1 MNCYLPSLEGGDDL
15 AIVHFVNY
23 KKPQIS
29 DTMAFVLRYTMQDK
43 KTVADDGNK
52 YITGVNC
59 TPQSAYTEFNNTKRL
74 YGKTDSRLFY
84 HFVHSFSVD
93 ENISPQTAHEIA
105 VRFAEETEK
114 FQGFE
119 IVVSTH
125 FDRDHIHS
133 HFVMN
138 SVNAE
143 SGRKFHISESEV
155 EMLMQKSDALCL
167 EYGLSVL
174 KPKPPTERAKPMN
187 DREYRSAEK
196 GESWKIRLEAVIST
210 AMQTAVSKE
219 HFIMLMEAEGYGVK
233 WTDTRKNI
241 TYTTPEGKACRDS
254 KLHLTKFLKESME
267 YEFIYRAEITAR
279 FNNRSTTEDHRRRK
293 DSSLR
298 GGDRAELDGND
309 IYAENTD
316 KIATG
321 YSEHPAYADDRGRTE
336 SIYGQATESADAV
349 HRADQRS
356 DRTVS
361 SGDGNIGG
369 GTDGEYQST
378 DNGYRETGWENERE
392 LFRES
397 LYASQYSGGQTG
409 EAYEQDVLDIA
420 DPFGGAHSV
429 GTDAAYLIGDIGNI
443 IDEDAPVEDCTTM
456 QQPRRQKKN
465 TGPVMGGM

>member
-1 MNCYLPSLEGGDDL
+1 M

-23 KKPQIS
+23 KKPQTS
-29 DTMAFVLRYTMQDK
+29 KGMGYVLQYTMQDE

-52 YITGVNC
+52 YVTGINC

-74 YGKTDSRLFY
+74 YGKTDHRLFY
-84 HFVHSFSVD
+84 HFVQSFSVD

-114 FQGFE
+114 FSGFE

-125 FDRDHIHS
+125 CDRDHIHS
-133 HFVMN
+133 HFVVN
-138 SVNAE
+138 SVNAD
-143 SGRKFHISESEV
+143 SGKKFHITESEV
-155 EMLMQKSDALCL
+155 ELLMQKSDALCL
-167 EYGLSVL
+167 EYGLSIL
-174 KPKPPTERAKPMN
+174 KPNPPTERAKPMN

-210 AMQTAVSKE
+210 AMQTAASKE

-254 KLHLTKFLKESME
+254 KLHLTKFLKENMTN
-267 YEFIYRAEITAR
+267 EFYYREEITAR
-279 FNNRSTTEDHRRRK
+279 FNSRSTTEDQRRRK
-293 DSSLR
+293 GSSLC

-309 IYAENTD
+309 IYAESTD
-316 KIATG
+316 KTATG
-321 YSEHPAYADDRGRTE
+321 YSEHSAYADDQERTE
-336 SIYGQATESADAV
+336 SVYGRATEGADTV
-349 HRADQRS
+349 HQADKRS

-361 SGDGNIGG
+361 GGDGNIGG
-369 GTDGEYQST
+369 GTKQEYSSV

-392 LFRES
+392 LFEQH
-397 LYASQYSGGQTG
+397 LYASQYGGGQTG
-409 EAYEQDVLDIA
+409 EAYEQTVLDVS
-420 DPFGGAHSV
+420 DTFGGAHSV
-429 GTDAAYLIGDIGNI
+429 GIDTAYLIGDIGNM

-456 QQPRRQKKN
+456 HQPRRQKKN

>member
-1 MNCYLPSLEGGDDL
+1 M

-23 KKPQIS
+23 QKPQTS
-29 DTMAFVLRYTMQDK
+29 NTMAFVLRYTMQDE

-52 YITGVNC
+52 YVTGINC

-74 YGKTDSRLFY
+74 YGKTDGRLFY
-84 HFVHSFSVD
+84 HFVQSFSVD

-114 FQGFE
+114 FSSFE

-125 FDRDHIHS
+125 CDRDHIHS
-133 HFVMN
+133 HFVIN

-143 SGRKFHISESEV
+143 SGKKFHISESEV
-155 EMLMQKSDALCL
+155 GMLMQKSDALCR

-196 GESWKIRLEAVIST
+196 GESWKIRLEAVISNAMKT
-210 AMQTAVSKE
+210 AASKE
-219 HFIMLMEAEGYGVK
+219 LFIMLMEAEGYGVK

-267 YEFIYRAEITAR
+267 YEFLFRAQISAE
-279 FNNRSTTEDHRRRK
+279 FYSRSTRADHRRRK
-293 DSSLR
+293 GSSLR

-309 IYAENTD
+309 IYAESAD

-321 YSEHPAYADDRGRTE
+321 YSEHPAYADNSGRTE
-336 SIYGQATESADAV
+336 KVYGSAAIGADAV

-361 SGDGNIGG
+361 GSDGNIGG
-369 GTDGEYQST
+369 GTDRGHQSA
-378 DNGYRETGWENERE
+378 DNGYRETGWETERE
-392 LFRES
+392 LFEQR

-409 EAYEQDVLDIA
+409 EAYEQAVLDLS
-420 DPFGGAHSV
+420 DTFSSAHSV

-465 TGPVMGGM
+465 TDPVMSGM

>member
-1 MNCYLPSLEGGDDL
+1 L

-23 KKPQIS
+23 KKPQTS
-29 DTMAFVLRYTMQDK
+29 KSMLFVLRYTMQDE

-52 YITGVNC
+52 YVTGINC

-74 YGKTDSRLFY
+74 YGKTDNRLFY
-84 HFVHSFSVD
+84 HFVQSFSVD

-125 FDRDHIHS
+125 CDRDHIHS

-174 KPKPPTERAKPMN
+174 KPKLTTERAKPMN

-196 GESWKIRLEAVIST
+196 GKSWKIRLEAVISN
-210 AMQTAVSKE
+210 AMQTAASKD

-267 YEFIYRAEITAR
+267 YEFIYRAEITAE
-279 FNNRSTTEDHRRRK
+279 FYNRNARADYRSRNRT
-293 DSSLR
+293 SLR
-298 GGDRAELDGND
+298 SGDRAELEGND
-309 IYAENTD
+309 IYAEITD
-316 KIATG
+316 RFAEG
-321 YSEHPAYADDRGRTE
+321 DSEYTAYADDRERVE
-336 SIYGQATESADAV
+336 SVYGSAAEVADAV

-356 DRTVS
+356 DRTIPGS
-361 SGDGNIGG
+361 AGNIGG
-369 GTDGEYQST
+369 GTDREYQST
-378 DNGYRETGWENERE
+378 DSGYRETGWENERE
-392 LFRES
+392 LFEQH
-397 LYASQYSGGQTG
+397 LYASQYGGGQTG
-409 EAYEQDVLDIA
+409 EAYEQAVLDIA
-420 DPFGGAHSV
+420 NPFGGAHSI
-429 GTDAAYLIGDIGNI
+429 GIDTAYLIGNIGNM

-456 QQPRRQKKN
+456 HQPRRQKKN

>member
-1 MNCYLPSLEGGDDL
+1 M

-23 KKPQIS
+23 QKPQTYN
-29 DTMAFVLRYTMQDK
+29 TMSFVLQYTMRDE

-52 YITGVNC
+52 YVTGVNC

-74 YGKTDSRLFY
+74 YGKTDKRLFY
-84 HFVHSFSVD
+84 HFVQSFSVD

-105 VRFAEETEK
+105 VRFAAETEK
-114 FQGFE
+114 FFGFE

-125 FDRDHIHS
+125 CDRDHIHS

-174 KPKPPTERAKPMN
+174 KPKPTTERAKPMN

-196 GESWKIRLEAVIST
+196 GESWKIRLEAVISN
-210 AMQTAVSKE
+210 AMQTAASKD

-254 KLHLTKFLKESME
+254 KLHLRKFLKESME
-267 YEFIYRAEITAR
+267 YEFIYRAEITAE
-279 FNNRSTTEDHRRRK
+279 FYNRNARADYRSRNRT
-293 DSSLR
+293 SLR
-298 GGDRAELDGND
+298 SGDRAELESND
-309 IYAENTD
+309 IYAEITD
-316 KIATG
+316 KFAEGDSG
-321 YSEHPAYADDRGRTE
+321 YTAYADDRERVE
-336 SIYGQATESADAV
+336 SVYGSAAEGADAV
-349 HRADQRS
+349 HRADKKS
-356 DRTVS
+356 DRTIS
-361 SGDGNIGG
+361 DGDGNIGG
-369 GTDGEYQST
+369 GTDREYQSA

-392 LFRES
+392 LFEQH
-397 LYASQYSGGQTG
+397 LYASQYGGGQTG
-409 EAYEQDVLDIA
+409 EAYEQAVLDIS
-420 DPFGGAHSV
+420 DTFGGAHSV

-456 QQPRRQKKN
+456 HQPRRQKKN

>member
-1 MNCYLPSLEGGDDL
+1 M

-23 KKPQIS
+23 KKPQTS
-29 DTMAFVLRYTMQDK
+29 KGMGYVLQYTMQDE

-52 YITGVNC
+52 YVTGVNC

-74 YGKTDSRLFY
+74 YGKTDGRLFY
-84 HFVHSFSVD
+84 HFVQSFSVN
-93 ENISPQTAHEIA
+93 ENVSPQTAHEIA

-125 FDRDHIHS
+125 CDRDHIHS

-143 SGRKFHISESEV
+143 SGKKFHISENEV

-174 KPKPPTERAKPMN
+174 KPKPTTERAKPMN

-196 GESWKIRLEAVIST
+196 GESWKIRLEAVISNVMRI
-210 AMQTAVSKE
+210 ASSKE
-219 HFIMLMEAEGYGVK
+219 HFIMLMKAEGYGVK

-254 KLHLTKFLKESME
+254 KLHLKKFLKEYME
-267 YEFIYRAEITAR
+267 YEFIYREKITAR
-279 FNNRSTTEDHRRRK
+279 INNRSATTNHRRRK
-293 DSSLR
+293 GSSLR

-309 IYAENTD
+309 IYAESTD

-321 YSEHPAYADDRGRTE
+321 YSEHPSYADDRERTE
-336 SIYGQATESADAV
+336 SVYGRATEGADTV
-349 HRADQRS
+349 HQADKRS

-361 SGDGNIGG
+361 GSDGNIGG
-369 GTDGEYQST
+369 GTVREHPSVDS
-378 DNGYRETGWENERE
+378 GYRETGWENERE
-392 LFRES
+392 LFEQH
-397 LYASQYSGGQTG
+397 LYATQYGGGQAG
-409 EAYEQDVLDIA
+409 EAYEQAVLDIS
-420 DPFGGAHSV
+420 DTFGGAHSV
-429 GTDAAYLIGDIGNI
+429 GTDAAYLIGDIGNV
-443 IDEDAPVEDCTTM
+443 IDEDAPVEDCTTKHY
-456 QQPRRQKKN
+456 PTERKKKHS
-465 TGPVMGGM
+465 PVMGGM

>member
-1 MNCYLPSLEGGDDL
+1 M

-23 KKPQIS
+23 QKPQTS
-29 DTMAFVLRYTMQDK
+29 KGMSYVLQYTMQDE

-52 YITGVNC
+52 YVTGVNC

-74 YGKTDSRLFY
+74 YNKTDGRLFY
-84 HFVHSFSVD
+84 HFVQSFSVD

-114 FQGFE
+114 FSGFE

-125 FDRDHIHS
+125 CDRDHIHS

-143 SGRKFHISESEV
+143 SGRKFHIGESEV
-155 EMLMQKSDALCL
+155 EMLMQKSDALCI

-174 KPKPPTERAKPMN
+174 KPKPLTERAKPMN

-210 AMQTAVSKE
+210 AMQTAASKE

-267 YEFIYRAEITAR
+267 YEFIYRAEITAE
-279 FNNRSTTEDHRRRK
+279 FYNRNARADYRSRNRT
-293 DSSLR
+293 SLR
-298 GGDRAELDGND
+298 SGDRAELESND
-309 IYAENTD
+309 IYAEITD
-316 KIATG
+316 RFAEGDSG
-321 YSEHPAYADDRGRTE
+321 YSAYADDRERTKSVYGRAAE
-336 SIYGQATESADAV
+336 GADKV

-361 SGDGNIGG
+361 GGDGNIGG
-369 GTDGEYQST
+369 GTEQEYPSI

-397 LYASQYSGGQTG
+397 LYASQYGGGQAG
-409 EAYEQDVLDIA
+409 EAYEQTVLDIA
-420 DPFGGAHSV
+420 DPFGSAHSV
-429 GTDAAYLIGDIGNI
+429 GTDTAYLIGDIGNI

-456 QQPRRQKKN
+456 HQPRRQKKN

>member
-1 MNCYLPSLEGGDDL
+1 M

-23 KKPQIS
+23 KKPQTS
-29 DTMAFVLRYTMQDK
+29 KGMGYVLQYTMQDE

-52 YITGVNC
+52 YVTGINC

-74 YGKTDSRLFY
+74 YNKTDNRLFY
-84 HFVHSFSVD
+84 HFVQSFSVD

-114 FQGFE
+114 FFGFE

-125 FDRDHIHS
+125 CDRDHIHS

-143 SGRKFHISESEV
+143 SGKKFHITESEV
-155 EMLMQKSDALCL
+155 EMLMKKSDALCR

-174 KPKPPTERAKPMN
+174 KPKPTTERAKPMN

-210 AMQTAVSKE
+210 AMQTAADRE
-219 HFIMLMEAEGYGVK
+219 HFIMLMESEGYGVK

-241 TYTTPEGKACRDS
+241 TYTTPEGKACRDN
-254 KLHLTKFLKESME
+254 KLHLTKFMKERME
-267 YEFIYRAEITAR
+267 NEFLYRAEITAR
-279 FNNRSTTEDHRRRK
+279 INNPSTTTNHHRRK
-293 DSSLR
+293 GSSLR

-309 IYAENTD
+309 IYAESTD
-316 KIATG
+316 KITTG
-321 YSEHPAYADDRGRTE
+321 YSEHPAYANDRERTE
-336 SIYGQATESADAV
+336 SVYGRAAEVADAI

-361 SGDGNIGG
+361 DSDGNIGG
-369 GTDGEYQST
+369 GIEQKYQSA
-378 DNGYRETGWENERE
+378 DDGYRETGWENERE

-397 LYASQYSGGQTG
+397 LYASLYSGGQTG
-409 EAYEQDVLDIA
+409 EAHEQDVLDLS
-420 DPFGGAHSV
+420 DTFGGIHSA

-443 IDEDAPVEDCTTM
+443 IDEDAPVEDCTTKHF
-456 QQPRRQKKN
+456 PVERKKKQ
-465 TGPVMGGM
+465 GPVMSGM

>member
-1 MNCYLPSLEGGDDL
+1 M

-23 KKPQIS
+23 KKPQTS
-29 DTMAFVLRYTMQDK
+29 SGMSYVLQYTMQDE
-43 KTVADDGNK
+43 KTVSDDGNK
-52 YITGVNC
+52 YVTGVNC

-74 YGKTDSRLFY
+74 YGKTDNRLFY
-84 HFVHSFSVD
+84 HFVQSFSVD

-125 FDRDHIHS
+125 CDRDHIHS

-143 SGRKFHISESEV
+143 SGKKFHISESEV
-155 EMLMQKSDALCL
+155 EMLMKKSDALCL

-174 KPKPPTERAKPMN
+174 KPKPSTERAKPMN

-210 AMQTAVSKE
+210 AMQTASSKE

-233 WTDTRKNI
+233 WTATRKNI
-241 TYTTPEGKACRDS
+241 TYTTPEGKACRDN
-254 KLHLTKFLKESME
+254 KLHLKKFLKESME
-267 YEFIYRAEITAR
+267 YEFLYRAEITAR
-279 FNNRSTTEDHRRRK
+279 INNPNTTTNHRRRK
-293 DSSLR
+293 GSSLR

-309 IYAENTD
+309 IYAESTD

-321 YSEHPAYADDRGRTE
+321 YSEHPAYADYRKRTE
-336 SIYGQATESADAV
+336 GVYGRATERADAV
-349 HRADQRS
+349 HREDQNG

-361 SGDGNIGG
+361 SSDGNIGG
-369 GTDGEYQST
+369 GTDGEHPSV
-378 DNGYRETGWENERE
+378 DSGYRETGWENERE
-392 LFRES
+392 LFEQH
-397 LYASQYSGGQTG
+397 LYASQYGGGQAG
-409 EAYEQDVLDIA
+409 EAYEQDVLDIS
-420 DPFGGAHSV
+420 DTFGGTHSV

-443 IDEDAPVEDCTTM
+443 IDEDAAVEDCTTKHY
-456 QQPRRQKKN
+456 PAERKKKQ
-465 TGPVMGGM
+465 GPVMSGM

>member
-1 MNCYLPSLEGGDDL
+1 M

-23 KKPQIS
+23 QKPQTYN
-29 DTMAFVLRYTMQDK
+29 TMSFVLQYTMRDD

-52 YITGVNC
+52 YVTGVNC

-74 YGKTDSRLFY
+74 YNKTDKRLFY
-84 HFVHSFSVD
+84 HFVQSFSVD

-114 FQGFE
+114 FSGFE

-125 FDRDHIHS
+125 CDRDHIHS

-143 SGRKFHISESEV
+143 SGKKFHITESEV
-155 EMLMQKSDALCL
+155 EMLMQKSDVLCL

-196 GESWKIRLEAVIST
+196 GESWKIRLEAVISNVMRT
-210 AMQTAVSKE
+210 AASKE

-241 TYTTPEGKACRDS
+241 TYTTPEGKACRDC

-279 FNNRSTTEDHRRRK
+279 FNNRSTAEDHHRRK
-293 DSSLR
+293 GSSLR

-309 IYAENTD
+309 IYAEITD
-316 KIATG
+316 RFAEGDSG
-321 YSEHPAYADDRGRTE
+321 YTAYADDRERVK
-336 SIYGQATESADAV
+336 SVYGSAAEGTDAV

-356 DRTVS
+356 DRAVS
-361 SGDGNIGG
+361 DGDGNVGG
-369 GTDGEYQST
+369 GTDREYQSA

-392 LFRES
+392 LFEQH

-409 EAYEQDVLDIA
+409 ETYQQTDLAWSDT
-420 DPFGGAHSV
+420 FGGTHSV

-443 IDEDAPVEDCTTM
+443 IDEDAPVEDCTTKYY
-456 QQPRRQKKN
+456 PAERKKKQ
-465 TGPVMGGM
+465 GPVMSGM

>member
-1 MNCYLPSLEGGDDL
+1 M

-23 KKPQIS
+23 KKPQTS
-29 DTMAFVLRYTMQDK
+29 SGMLFVLRYTMQDE

-52 YITGVNC
+52 YVTGINC
-59 TPQSAYTEFNNTKRL
+59 TPQSAYTEFNNTKKL
-74 YGKTDSRLFY
+74 YGKTDRRLFY
-84 HFVHSFSVD
+84 HFVQSFSVD

-105 VRFAEETEK
+105 LRFISETEK

-119 IVVSTH
+119 VVVSTH
-125 FDRDHIHS
+125 LDRDHIHT
-133 HFVMN
+133 HFVLN

-143 SGRKFHISESEV
+143 SGKKFHITENEV

-174 KPKPPTERAKPMN
+174 KPKPPSEREKPMS

-196 GESWKIRLEAVIST
+196 GESWKIRLEAVISN

-267 YEFIYRAEITAR
+267 YEFLYRAEITAR
-279 FNNRSTTEDHRRRK
+279 INNRSTTTNHRRRK
-293 DSSLR
+293 GSSLR

-309 IYAENTD
+309 IYAESTD
-316 KIATG
+316 KTATE
-321 YSEHPAYADDRGRTE
+321 YSEHPTYADDQGRTE
-336 SIYGQATESADAV
+336 SVYGRAAEGADEV
-349 HRADQRS
+349 HRADQNG

-361 SGDGNIGG
+361 DGDGNVSG
-369 GTDGEYQST
+369 GTDREYQSA

-392 LFRES
+392 FFEQS
-397 LYASQYSGGQTG
+397 LYASQYGGGQTG
-409 EAYEQDVLDIA
+409 EAHEQDVLDIS
-420 DPFGGAHSV
+420 DTFGGAHSV
-429 GTDAAYLIGDIGNI
+429 GTDAAYLIGNIGNI
-443 IDEDAPVEDCTTM
+443 IDEDAPVEDCTTKHY
-456 QQPRRQKKN
+456 PTERKKKQ
-465 TGPVMGGM
+465 GPVLSGM

>member
-1 MNCYLPSLEGGDDL
+1 M

-23 KKPQIS
+23 KKPQTS
-29 DTMAFVLRYTMQDK
+29 DTMAFVLRYTMQDE

-52 YITGVNC
+52 YVTGINC
-59 TPQSAYTEFNNTKRL
+59 TPQSAYTEFNNTKKL
-74 YGKTDSRLFY
+74 YGKTDKRLFY
-84 HFVHSFSVD
+84 HFVQSFSVD

-114 FQGFE
+114 FSGFE

-125 FDRDHIHS
+125 CDRDHIHS

-143 SGRKFHISESEV
+143 SGKKFHITESEI
-155 EMLMQKSDALCL
+155 ELLMQKSDALCR

-196 GESWKIRLEAVIST
+196 GESWKIRLEAVISN
-210 AMQTAVSKE
+210 AMKIASSKE

-267 YEFIYRAEITAR
+267 YEFIYRAEITAE
-279 FNNRSTTEDHRRRK
+279 FYNRNARATYRSRNRT
-293 DSSLR
+293 SLR
-298 GGDRAELDGND
+298 SGDRAELESND
-309 IYAENTD
+309 IYAEITD
-316 KIATG
+316 RFAEG
-321 YSEHPAYADDRGRTE
+321 DSRYSAYADDRGRNE
-336 SIYGQATESADAV
+336 KVYGSATIGADTL

-356 DRTVS
+356 DRAVS
-361 SGDGNIGG
+361 GGDGNIGG
-369 GTDGEYQST
+369 GTDGEHPSV
-378 DNGYRETGWENERE
+378 NSGYRETGWENERE
-392 LFRES
+392 LFEQH
-397 LYASQYSGGQTG
+397 LYATQYGGGQTG
-409 EAYEQDVLDIA
+409 EAHEQVVLDFS
-420 DPFGGAHSV
+420 DSFGSALRV
-429 GTDAAYLIGDIGNI
+429 GTDAAYLIGDIGNV

-456 QQPRRQKKN
+456 HYPTEHKKKH
-465 TGPVMGGM
+465 GPVMGGM

>member
-1 MNCYLPSLEGGDDL
+1 M

-23 KKPQIS
+23 KKPQTS
-29 DTMAFVLRYTMQDK
+29 KGMGYVLQYTMQDE

-52 YITGVNC
+52 YVTGVNC

-84 HFVHSFSVD
+84 HFVQSFSVD

-105 VRFAEETEK
+105 VRFAEETKK

-143 SGRKFHISESEV
+143 SGKKFHISESEV
-155 EMLMQKSDALCL
+155 EMLMRKSDALCL

-174 KPKPPTERAKPMN
+174 KPKAPTERAKPMN

-196 GESWKIRLEAVIST
+196 GESWKIRLEAVISN
-210 AMQTAVSKE
+210 AMQTAASKE

-254 KLHLTKFLKESME
+254 KLHLTKFLKENMTN
-267 YEFIYRAEITAR
+267 EFYYREEITAK
-279 FNNRSTTEDHRRRK
+279 FYSQSTRGSHRRRK
-293 DSSLR
+293 GSSLR
-298 GGDRAELDGND
+298 GGDRTELDGND
-309 IYAENTD
+309 IYAESTD
-316 KIATG
+316 KITTG
-321 YSEHPAYADDRGRTE
+321 YSEHPAYADDRERTE
-336 SIYGQATESADAV
+336 SVYGSATEGTDTV

-356 DRTVS
+356 DRAVS
-361 SGDGNIGG
+361 DGDGNVGG
-369 GTDGEYQST
+369 GTDREYQSA

-392 LFRES
+392 LFEQH
-397 LYASQYSGGQTG
+397 LYASQCGGGQAG
-409 EAYEQDVLDIA
+409 EAYEQDVLDIS
-420 DPFGGAHSV
+420 DTFGGAHSV
-429 GTDAAYLIGDIGNI
+429 GTDAAYLIGNIGNM

-456 QQPRRQKKN
+456 HYPTEHKKKH
-465 TGPVMGGM
+465 GPVMGGM

>member
-1 MNCYLPSLEGGDDL
+1 M

-23 KKPQIS
+23 KKPQTS
-29 DTMAFVLRYTMQDK
+29 KGMGYVLQYTMQDE

-52 YITGVNC
+52 YVTGINC

-74 YGKTDSRLFY
+74 YNKTDNRLFY
-84 HFVHSFSVD
+84 HFVQSFSVD

-114 FQGFE
+114 FSGFE

-125 FDRDHIHS
+125 CDRDHIHS

-174 KPKPPTERAKPMN
+174 KPKPTTERAKPMN

-196 GESWKIRLEAVIST
+196 GESWKIRLEAVISN
-210 AMQTAVSKE
+210 AMQTAASKE

-254 KLHLTKFLKESME
+254 KLHLTKFLKENMTN
-267 YEFIYRAEITAR
+267 EFYYREEITAR
-279 FNNRSTTEDHRRRK
+279 FNSRSTTEDQRRRK
-293 DSSLR
+293 GSSLC

-309 IYAENTD
+309 IYAESTD
-316 KIATG
+316 KTATG
-321 YSEHPAYADDRGRTE
+321 YSEHSAYADDQERTE
-336 SIYGQATESADAV
+336 SVYGRATEGADTV
-349 HRADQRS
+349 HQADKRS

-361 SGDGNIGG
+361 GGDGNIGG
-369 GTDGEYQST
+369 GTKQEYSSV

-392 LFRES
+392 LFEQH
-397 LYASQYSGGQTG
+397 LYASQYGGGQTG
-409 EAYEQDVLDIA
+409 EAYEQAVLDIS
-420 DPFGGAHSV
+420 DTFGGAHSV

-443 IDEDAPVEDCTTM
+443 IDEDAPVEDCTTKHY
-456 QQPRRQKKN
+456 PTERKKKQ
-465 TGPVMGGM
+465 GPVMSGM

>member
-1 MNCYLPSLEGGDDL
+1 M

-23 KKPQIS
+23 LKPQTS
-29 DTMAFVLRYTMQDK
+29 NTMAFVLRYTMQDE

-52 YITGVNC
+52 YVTGVNC

-74 YGKTDSRLFY
+74 YGKTDGRLFY
-84 HFVHSFSVD
+84 HFVQSFSVD

-125 FDRDHIHS
+125 CDRDHIHS

-138 SVNAE
+138 SVNAD
-143 SGRKFHISESEV
+143 SGKKFHISESEV
-155 EMLMQKSDALCL
+155 EMLMQSSDSLCR
-167 EYGLSVL
+167 EYGLSIL

-196 GESWKIRLEAVIST
+196 GESWKIRLEAIISN
-210 AMQTAVSKE
+210 AMKIAESKE

-279 FNNRSTTEDHRRRK
+279 LYNQNTTGSHRRRK
-293 DSSLR
+293 GSSLR
-298 GGDRAELDGND
+298 GGDRTELEGND
-309 IYAENTD
+309 IYAEITD
-316 KIATG
+316 RFAEE
-321 YSEHPAYADDRGRTE
+321 YSEHPAYADNSRRTE
-336 SIYGQATESADAV
+336 KVYGSAVESADAV

-361 SGDGNIGG
+361 DGDGNIGD
-369 GTDGEYQST
+369 GTDREYPSV
-378 DNGYRETGWENERE
+378 DGGYRETGWENERE
-392 LFRES
+392 LFEQY

-409 EAYEQDVLDIA
+409 QAYEQTVLDGS
-420 DPFGGAHSV
+420 DTFGGTHSV
-429 GTDAAYLIGDIGNI
+429 GTDTAYLIGDIGNI
-443 IDEDAPVEDCTTM
+443 IDEDAPVEDCTTKHY
-456 QQPRRQKKN
+456 PAERKKKQ
-465 TGPVMGGM
+465 GPVMSGM

>member
-1 MNCYLPSLEGGDDL
+1 M

-23 KKPQIS
+23 QKPQTS
-29 DTMAFVLRYTMQDK
+29 KGMGYVLQYTMQDE

-52 YITGVNC
+52 YVTGINC

-74 YGKTDSRLFY
+74 YNKTDKRLFY
-84 HFVHSFSVD
+84 HFVQSFSVD

-114 FQGFE
+114 FSGFE

-125 FDRDHIHS
+125 CDRDHIHS

-155 EMLMQKSDALCL
+155 EILMQKSDALCL

-174 KPKPPTERAKPMN
+174 KPKPITERAKPMN

-210 AMQTAVSKE
+210 AMQTAADRE

-279 FNNRSTTEDHRRRK
+279 INNPSTTTNHHRRK
-293 DSSLR
+293 GSSLC

-309 IYAENTD
+309 IYAESTD

-321 YSEHPAYADDRGRTE
+321 YSEHSAYADDRGRTE
-336 SIYGQATESADAV
+336 SIYGSAVESADAV

-361 SGDGNIGG
+361 GSDGNIGG
-369 GTDGEYQST
+369 GTDREYQSA

-397 LYASQYSGGQTG
+397 LYASQYGGGQAG
-409 EAYEQDVLDIA
+409 EAYEQAVLDIS
-420 DPFGGAHSV
+420 DTFGGTHSV

-443 IDEDAPVEDCTTM
+443 IDEDAPVEDCTTKHY
-456 QQPRRQKKN
+456 PAERKKKQ
-465 TGPVMGGM
+465 GPVMSGM

>member
-23 KKPQIS
+23 KKPQTS
-29 DTMAFVLRYTMQDK
+29 DTMAFVLRYTMQDE

-52 YITGVNC
+52 YVTGVNC

-84 HFVHSFSVD
+84 HFVQSFSVD

-143 SGRKFHISESEV
+143 SGKKFHISESEV

-174 KPKPPTERAKPMN
+174 KPKTPTKRAKPMN

-196 GESWKIRLEAVIST
+196 GESWKIRLEAVISN
-210 AMQTAVSKE
+210 AMQTAASKE

-267 YEFIYRAEITAR
+267 YEFIYRAEITAE
-279 FNNRSTTEDHRRRK
+279 FYNRSTRATYRSRNRTP
-293 DSSLR
+293 LR
-298 GGDRAELDGND
+298 SGDRAELEGND
-309 IYAENTD
+309 IYAEITD
-316 KIATG
+316 RFAEGDSG
-321 YSEHPAYADDRGRTE
+321 YPAYADDRERTE
-336 SIYGQATESADAV
+336 SVYGSATEGTDTV

-356 DRTVS
+356 DRAVS
-361 SGDGNIGG
+361 DGDGNVGG
-369 GTDGEYQST
+369 GTDREYQSA

-392 LFRES
+392 LFEQH
-397 LYASQYSGGQTG
+397 LYASQYGGGQAG
-409 EAYEQDVLDIA
+409 EAYEQTVLDIA
-420 DPFGGAHSV
+420 DPFGSAHSV
-429 GTDAAYLIGDIGNI
+429 GTDAAYLIGDIGNV

>member
-1 MNCYLPSLEGGDDL
+1 M

-23 KKPQIS
+23 KKPQTS
-29 DTMAFVLRYTMQDK
+29 SGMSYVLQYTMQDE

-52 YITGVNC
+52 YVTGVNC

-74 YGKTDSRLFY
+74 YGKTDGRLFY
-84 HFVHSFSVD
+84 HFVQSFSVN
-93 ENISPQTAHEIA
+93 ENITPQTAHEIA

-114 FQGFE
+114 FRGFE

-125 FDRDHIHS
+125 CDRDHIHS

-143 SGRKFHISESEV
+143 SGKKFHISESEV
-155 EMLMQKSDALCL
+155 GMLMQKSDALCR

-196 GESWKIRLEAVIST
+196 GESWKIRLEAVISN
-210 AMQTAVSKE
+210 AMKIASSKK

-267 YEFIYRAEITAR
+267 YEFIYRAEITAE
-279 FNNRSTTEDHRRRK
+279 FYNRNARADYRSRNRT
-293 DSSLR
+293 SLR
-298 GGDRAELDGND
+298 GGDRAELESND
-309 IYAENTD
+309 IYAEITD
-316 KIATG
+316 RFAEG
-321 YSEHPAYADDRGRTE
+321 DSRYSAYADDRERVE
-336 SIYGQATESADAV
+336 SVYGSATESADTV

-356 DRTVS
+356 DRTVPD
-361 SGDGNIGG
+361 GDGNIGG
-369 GTDGEYQST
+369 GTDREYQSA
-378 DNGYRETGWENERE
+378 DNRYRETGWENERE
-392 LFRES
+392 LFEQH
-397 LYASQYSGGQTG
+397 LYASQYGGGQTG
-409 EAYEQDVLDIA
+409 EAYEQTVLDFS
-420 DPFGGAHSV
+420 DTFGGTRSV
-429 GTDAAYLIGDIGNI
+429 GTDAAYLIGDIGNL
-443 IDEDAPVEDCTTM
+443 IDEDTPVEDCTTM
-456 QQPRRQKKN
+456 HYPTERKKKH
-465 TGPVMGGM
+465 GPVMGGM

>member
-1 MNCYLPSLEGGDDL
+1 M

-23 KKPQIS
+23 KKPQTS
-29 DTMAFVLRYTMQDK
+29 KGMGYVLQYTMQDE

-52 YITGVNC
+52 YVTGINC

-74 YGKTDSRLFY
+74 YNKTDNRLFY
-84 HFVHSFSVD
+84 HFVQSFSVD

-114 FQGFE
+114 FSGFE

-125 FDRDHIHS
+125 CDRDHIHS

-174 KPKPPTERAKPMN
+174 KPKPTTERAKPMN

-196 GESWKIRLEAVIST
+196 GESWKIRLEAVISN
-210 AMQTAVSKE
+210 AMQTAASKE

-267 YEFIYRAEITAR
+267 YEFIYRAQISAE
-279 FNNRSTTEDHRRRK
+279 FYNRSTGADYRRRK
-293 DSSLR
+293 GSSLR

-309 IYAENTD
+309 IYAESAD
-316 KIATG
+316 RIVEGDSK
-321 YSEHPAYADDRGRTE
+321 HPTYADNSGRTE
-336 SIYGQATESADAV
+336 KVYGSATIGVDAL
-349 HRADQRS
+349 HRADQGS

-361 SGDGNIGG
+361 GGNGNIGG
-369 GTDGEYQST
+369 GTDGEDPSF
-378 DNGYRETGWENERE
+378 DSGYRETGWENERE
-392 LFRES
+392 LFEQH
-397 LYASQYSGGQTG
+397 LYASQYGGGQTG
-409 EAYEQDVLDIA
+409 EAYEQAVLDIS
-420 DPFGGAHSV
+420 DTFGGAHSV
-429 GTDAAYLIGDIGNI
+429 GIDTAYLIGDIGNI

-456 QQPRRQKKN
+456 YQPRRQKKN

>member
-1 MNCYLPSLEGGDDL
+1 M
-15 AIVHFVNY
+15 AIVHFANY
-23 KKPQIS
+23 QKPQTYN
-29 DTMAFVLRYTMQDK
+29 TMSFVLQYTMQDE
-43 KTVADDGNK
+43 KTVANDGNK
-52 YITGVNC
+52 YVTGINC

-74 YGKTDSRLFY
+74 YGKTDGRLFY
-84 HFVHSFSVD
+84 HFVQSFSVD

-114 FQGFE
+114 FSGFE

-125 FDRDHIHS
+125 CDRDHIHS

-143 SGRKFHISESEV
+143 NGKKFHIRESEV

-174 KPKPPTERAKPMN
+174 KPKPITERAKPMN

-210 AMQTAVSKE
+210 AMQTAANRE

-267 YEFIYRAEITAR
+267 NEFIYRAEITAK
-279 FNNRSTTEDHRRRK
+279 FNNRNARADYRSRNRT
-293 DSSLR
+293 SLR
-298 GGDRAELDGND
+298 SGDRAELESND
-309 IYAENTD
+309 IYAE
-316 KIATG
+316 IADRFAEGDSG
-321 YSEHPAYADDRGRTE
+321 YPAYADERERTE
-336 SIYGQATESADAV
+336 SIYGSAAECDDTV

-356 DRTVS
+356 DRAVS
-361 SGDGNIGG
+361 DGAGNVGG
-369 GTDGEYQST
+369 GTNGKHPSFDS
-378 DNGYRETGWENERE
+378 GYRETGWENERE
-392 LFRES
+392 LFEQH
-397 LYASQYSGGQTG
+397 LYASQYGGGQTG
-409 EAYEQDVLDIA
+409 EAYEQTVLDVS
-420 DPFGGAHSV
+420 DTFGGAHSV
-429 GTDAAYLIGDIGNI
+429 GIDTAYLIGDIGNI

-456 QQPRRQKKN
+456 HQPRRQKKN

>member
-1 MNCYLPSLEGGDDL
+1 M

-23 KKPQIS
+23 KKPQTS
-29 DTMAFVLRYTMQDK
+29 SGMSYVLQYTMQDE

-52 YITGVNC
+52 YVTGINC
-59 TPQSAYTEFNNTKRL
+59 TPQSAYTEFNNTKKI
-74 YGKTDSRLFY
+74 YGKTDKRLFY
-84 HFVHSFSVD
+84 HFVQSFSVD
-93 ENISPQTAHEIA
+93 KNISPQTAHEIA

-114 FQGFE
+114 FSGFE

-125 FDRDHIHS
+125 CDRDHIHS

-143 SGRKFHISESEV
+143 SGRKFHISESEI
-155 EMLMQKSDALCL
+155 EMLMQKSDALCR

-196 GESWKIRLEAVIST
+196 GESWKIRLEAVISN
-210 AMQTAVSKE
+210 AMKISDSKE

-241 TYTTPEGKACRDS
+241 TYTTPEGKTCRDS

-267 YEFIYRAEITAR
+267 YEFIYRAQISTK
-279 FNNRSTTEDHRRRK
+279 FNNRNARADYHRRK
-293 DSSLR
+293 GSSLR
-298 GGDRAELDGND
+298 GGDRAELEGND
-309 IYAENTD
+309 IYAEITD
-316 KIATG
+316 GFATG
-321 YSEHPAYADDRGRTE
+321 YSEHPAYADDRGRIE
-336 SIYGQATESADAV
+336 SVYGRAAEGTDTV

-361 SGDGNIGG
+361 DGDGNIGCG
-369 GTDGEYQST
+369 IDGEYQSA

-392 LFRES
+392 LFEQH
-397 LYASQYSGGQTG
+397 LYATQYGGGQARETH
-409 EAYEQDVLDIA
+409 EQDVLDVS
-420 DPFGGAHSV
+420 DPFGSAHSA
-429 GTDAAYLIGDIGNI
+429 GTDAAYLIGDIGNM
-443 IDEDAPVEDCTTM
+443 IDEDAPVEDCTTKHY
-456 QQPRRQKKN
+456 PTERKKKH
-465 TGPVMGGM
+465 GPVLSGM

>member
-1 MNCYLPSLEGGDDL
+1 M

-23 KKPQIS
+23 QKPQTYN
-29 DTMAFVLRYTMQDK
+29 TMSFVLQYTMRDD

-52 YITGVNC
+52 YVTGVNC

-74 YGKTDSRLFY
+74 YNKTDKRLFY
-84 HFVHSFSVD
+84 HFVQSFSVD

-114 FQGFE
+114 FSGFE

-125 FDRDHIHS
+125 CDRDHIHS

-174 KPKPPTERAKPMN
+174 KPKPTTERAKPMN

-196 GESWKIRLEAVIST
+196 GESWKIRLEAVISN
-210 AMQTAVSKE
+210 AMQTAASKD

-267 YEFIYRAEITAR
+267 YEFIYRAEITAE
-279 FNNRSTTEDHRRRK
+279 FYNRNARADYRSRNRT
-293 DSSLR
+293 SLR
-298 GGDRAELDGND
+298 SGDRAELEGND
-309 IYAENTD
+309 IYAEITD
-316 KIATG
+316 RFAEGDSG
-321 YSEHPAYADDRGRTE
+321 YTAYAHDRERTE
-336 SIYGQATESADAV
+336 SVYGSAAESTDAV
-349 HRADQRS
+349 HRADQRN
-356 DRTVS
+356 DRTVPGS
-361 SGDGNIGG
+361 DGNIGG
-369 GTDGEYQST
+369 GTDREYQSA
-378 DNGYRETGWENERE
+378 DSGYRETGWENERE
-392 LFRES
+392 LFKQH
-397 LYASQYSGGQTG
+397 LYASQYGGGQAG
-409 EAYEQDVLDIA
+409 EADEQDVLDIS
-420 DPFGGAHSV
+420 DSFGGTHSV
-429 GTDAAYLIGDIGNI
+429 GTNAAYLIGDISNM
-443 IDEDAPVEDCTTM
+443 IDEDAPVKDCTTKHY
-456 QQPRRQKKN
+456 PAERKKKQ
-465 TGPVMGGM
+465 GPVMSGM

>member
-1 MNCYLPSLEGGDDL
+1 M

-23 KKPQIS
+23 QKPQTS
-29 DTMAFVLRYTMQDK
+29 SGMLFVLRYTMQDE

-52 YITGVNC
+52 YVTGVNC

-74 YGKTDSRLFY
+74 YNKTDKRLFY
-84 HFVHSFSVD
+84 HFVQSFSVD

-114 FQGFE
+114 FFGFE

-125 FDRDHIHS
+125 CDRDHIHS

-143 SGRKFHISESEV
+143 SGKKIHIRESEV
-155 EMLMQKSDALCL
+155 ETLMQKSDALCL

-196 GESWKIRLEAVIST
+196 GESWKIRLEAVISN
-210 AMQTAVSKE
+210 AMRIASSKE

-241 TYTTPEGKACRDS
+241 TYTTPEGKACRDN

-279 FNNRSTTEDHRRRK
+279 YNNRNARADYRSRNRT
-293 DSSLR
+293 SLR

-309 IYAENTD
+309 IYAESTD

-321 YSEHPAYADDRGRTE
+321 YSEHSAYADDRERTE
-336 SIYGQATESADAV
+336 GVYGSATEGADAV

-361 SGDGNIGG
+361 DGDGNIGG
-369 GTDGEYQST
+369 GTDREYQSV

-392 LFRES
+392 FFEQS
-397 LYASQYSGGQTG
+397 LQALQYGGGQTG
-409 EAYEQDVLDIA
+409 QAYEQTVLDGS
-420 DPFGGAHSV
+420 DTFGG
-429 GTDAAYLIGDIGNI
+429 
-443 IDEDAPVEDCTTM
+443 
-456 QQPRRQKKN
+456 R
-465 TGPVMGGM
+465 

>member
-1 MNCYLPSLEGGDDL
+1 M

-23 KKPQIS
+23 KKPQTS

-43 KTVADDGNK
+43 KTVADGGNK
-52 YITGVNC
+52 YVTGVNC

-74 YGKTDSRLFY
+74 YGKTDKRLFY
-84 HFVHSFSVD
+84 HFVQSFSVD

-114 FQGFE
+114 FSGFE

-125 FDRDHIHS
+125 CDRDHIHS

-143 SGRKFHISESEV
+143 SGKKFHISESEV

-174 KPKPPTERAKPMN
+174 KPKAPSERAKPMN
-187 DREYRSAEK
+187 DREYRSADK
-196 GESWKIRLEAVIST
+196 GESWKIRLEAVISN
-210 AMQTAVSKE
+210 AMQTAASKE

-267 YEFIYRAEITAR
+267 YEFIYRAEITAE
-279 FNNRSTTEDHRRRK
+279 FYNRNARADYRSRNRT
-293 DSSLR
+293 SLR
-298 GGDRAELDGND
+298 SGDRAELEGND
-309 IYAENTD
+309 IYAEITD
-316 KIATG
+316 RFAEGDSG
-321 YSEHPAYADDRGRTE
+321 YTAYADDQERTE
-336 SIYGQATESADAV
+336 GVYGSAAEGIDTV

-361 SGDGNIGG
+361 GGDGNIGG
-369 GTDGEYQST
+369 GIEQEYQSA

-392 LFRES
+392 LFEQH
-397 LYASQYSGGQTG
+397 LYATQYGGGQNG
-409 EAYEQDVLDIA
+409 EAYEQDVLDIS
-420 DPFGGAHSV
+420 DTFGSAHSV
-429 GTDAAYLIGDIGNI
+429 GTDAAYLIGDISNM

-456 QQPRRQKKN
+456 HQPRRQKKN

>member
-1 MNCYLPSLEGGDDL
+1 M

-23 KKPQIS
+23 QKPQTYN
-29 DTMAFVLRYTMQDK
+29 TMSFVLQYTMRDD

-52 YITGVNC
+52 YVTGVNC

-74 YGKTDSRLFY
+74 YNKTDKRLFY
-84 HFVHSFSVD
+84 HFVQSFSVD

-114 FQGFE
+114 FSGFE

-125 FDRDHIHS
+125 CDRDHIHS

-174 KPKPPTERAKPMN
+174 KPKPTTERAKPMN

-196 GESWKIRLEAVIST
+196 GESWKIRLEAVISN
-210 AMQTAVSKE
+210 AMQTAASKE

-279 FNNRSTTEDHRRRK
+279 FNNRNARTDYRSRNRT
-293 DSSLR
+293 SLR

-309 IYAENTD
+309 IYAESTD

-321 YSEHPAYADDRGRTE
+321 YSEHPAYVDNSGGTE
-336 SIYGQATESADAV
+336 EIYGSAAIGAYAV
-349 HRADQRS
+349 HRTDQNGDRAVS
-356 DRTVS
+356 D
-361 SGDGNIGG
+361 GDGSIGG
-369 GTDGEYQST
+369 GTDREYQSA

-392 LFRES
+392 LFEQH
-397 LYASQYSGGQTG
+397 LYASQYGGGQTG
-409 EAYEQDVLDIA
+409 EAYEQTVLDVS
-420 DPFGGAHSV
+420 DTFGGAHSV
-429 GTDAAYLIGDIGNI
+429 GTDAAYLIGDIGNV